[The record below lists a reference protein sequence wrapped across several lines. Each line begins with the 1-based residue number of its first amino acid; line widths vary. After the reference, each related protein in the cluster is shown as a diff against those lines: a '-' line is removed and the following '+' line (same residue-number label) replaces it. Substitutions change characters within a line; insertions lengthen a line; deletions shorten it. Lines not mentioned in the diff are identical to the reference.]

1 MGKHP
6 RLLCKVMQQKKAKKS
21 DAGSS
26 KARKYVYSDKLNP
39 LNAKLNSICPLLA
52 LLGARHILHV
62 SRIRVKFLSKL
73 INERQTPDSLS
84 VDNMEESQDTTVEQN
99 GDDMN
104 NFSQETPFL
113 LCNHQI
119 FLLKHT
125 QTLLT

>member
-1 MGKHP
+1 
-6 RLLCKVMQQKKAKKS
+6 MQQKKAKKS